1 MKRNSSQMPRFPWS
15 TEEGYLDFSKVSIDG
30 ILKRSLSPDI
40 TPFRSA
46 CQTLGTMQANGRA
59 EAEVYLVGLFYHFRD
74 DLLRLASIVEHLPK
88 DSRSAQMLIAELYR
102 VKGSNSTRRYLG
114 IVVKTLAGYPRPLI
128 EEDLERLSRDKTLS
142 VRMRAKFEAYLDKGR
157 FGDDF
162 WA

>member
-15 TEEGYLDFSKVSIDG
+15 TEEGYLDFSKVSMDG
-30 ILKRSLSPDI
+30 ILKQSLSPDI
-40 TPFRSA
+40 TQFRSA

-59 EAEVYLVGLFYHFRD
+59 EAEVYLVGLFYRFRD
-74 DLLRLASIVEHLPK
+74 DLMRLADIVEHLPK
-88 DSRSAQMLIAELYR
+88 DSRSVQMLIAELYR
-102 VKGSNSTRRYLG
+102 VKSSNSTRRYLT
-114 IVVKTLAGYPRPLI
+114 IVIKTLASYPRPLI

-142 VRMRAKFEAYLDKGR
+142 VRMRAKFEAYLDKWR